1 MAGIDTGMAGLLTS
15 RIDTL
20 IDSVGAGSRTA
31 AAQTGTSAL
40 TVDTPSSTP
49 VPAALADA
57 LPPASAQTQLSE
69 VALTLDAISRFGG
82 EATPVVVGELPI
94 WPSPPAIDTAAS
106 SGAASIA
113 GPANSAANPAASAPA
128 NGTLFA
134 GGASAE
140 GAAAA
145 AGTGEITSAAMLPV
159 AALAAALE
167 QTVSGS
173 GLFYESHLGEWLSGA
188 YPAEALAEEPQTKL
202 AAQAAQLP
210 LDWEEPGAAP
220 GAGGTWTPAGQASYA
235 GAPSAPHAGDARLLA
250 TAIVSQLRG
259 AVGELH
265 ANNSESVRA
274 SLGLL
279 DSDGSDTPDPARAN
293 AANAAATGA
302 ASSVAASIHPA
313 PIPLVRPQLDLLA
326 TEQFRWSGEVWPG
339 TKLDWTIEPERGRG
353 GRQNEGDG
361 AEEQTWRTRVTLGLP
376 TLGTVDADLV
386 LTGTQLVV
394 RIQASPGGAARLSST
409 GASFGRSLQAAGIE
423 LAGLTIREV
432 GGGAPQTAGAAQA
445 AASAYARTA
454 AVEISDAQVREVS
467 ADAAAPRDAAAGHVA
482 PGGASAAVPGGN
494 ASGPD
499 AAASPAGK
507 RAGKPGKQ
515 SPLDRLFDDPFEWSD
530 S

>member
-15 RIDTL
+15 RLDTL
-20 IDSVGAGSRTA
+20 IDSVGAGSRTT

-40 TVDTPSSTP
+40 SVDTPSSSP
-49 VPAALADA
+49 APAALADA

-94 WPSPPAIDTAAS
+94 WPAPPAIDTSASNAAS
-106 SGAASIA
+106 SAPGTA
-113 GPANSAANPAASAPA
+113 GSAANPTA
-128 NGTLFA
+128 NGTSFA
-134 GGASAE
+134 AGASAD

-145 AGTGEITSAAMLPV
+145 TGAAEATGAAMLPV

-167 QTVSGS
+167 QTVGGS
-173 GLFYESHLGEWLSGA
+173 GLFYESHLAQWLSGG

-210 LDWEEPGAAP
+210 LGWEEPEAAP
-220 GAGGTWTPAGQASYA
+220 GAGGTWSPAGQASYA
-235 GAPSAPHAGDARLLA
+235 SAPSAPHAGDARLLA

-279 DSDGSDTPDPARAN
+279 AGDGSDMPDAVRAN
-293 AANAAATGA
+293 AANAATAGA

-313 PIPLVRPQLDLLA
+313 TIPLVRQQLDLLA

-353 GRQNEGDG
+353 GRQNEADG
-361 AEEQTWRTRVTLGLP
+361 ADDEAWRTRVTLALP

-386 LTGTQLVV
+386 LSGTQLVV
-394 RIQASPGGAARLSST
+394 RIQAGPGGAARLSST

-432 GGGAPQTAGAAQA
+432 GASAPQAAGAAHA

-454 AVEISDAQVREVS
+454 AVEVSDAQVHEVP
-467 ADAAAPRDAAAGHVA
+467 ADAAAPAG
-482 PGGASAAVPGGN
+482 PVPSGN
-494 ASGPD
+494 ASGP
-499 AAASPAGK
+499 AAGTSPAAK
-507 RAGKPGKQ
+507 RAGKAGKH

>member
-1 MAGIDTGMAGLLTS
+1 MAGIDTGMAGLMTS
-15 RIDTL
+15 RLDTL
-20 IDSVGAGSRTA
+20 IDSVGAGARTA

-40 TVDTPSSTP
+40 SVDTPSSTP
-49 VPAALADA
+49 APAALTDA

-82 EATPVVVGELPI
+82 EATPIVVGELPI
-94 WPSPPAIDTAAS
+94 WPSPPAIDTSASSAAS
-106 SGAASIA
+106 STA
-113 GPANSAANPAASAPA
+113 GPANSAANPAANATAS
-128 NGTLFA
+128 GTSFA
-134 GGASAE
+134 GGPSANA
-140 GAAAA
+140 AAAA
-145 AGTGEITSAAMLPV
+145 AGAGEVTNAAILPV

-167 QTVSGS
+167 QTVGGS
-173 GLFYESHLGEWLSGA
+173 GLFYESHLAQWLSGG
-188 YPAEALAEEPQTKL
+188 YPAEALAAEPQTKL

-220 GAGGTWTPAGQASYA
+220 GAGGTWTPAGPASYT
-235 GAPSAPHAGDARLLA
+235 GAPQAPHAGDARLLA
-250 TAIVSQLRG
+250 TAIVNQLRG

-279 DSDGSDTPDPARAN
+279 DGDGADMPDTARAN

-302 ASSVAASIHPA
+302 TSSVAASIHPA
-313 PIPLVRPQLDLLA
+313 TIPLVRQQLDLLA

-353 GRQNEGDG
+353 GRQNDGDG
-361 AEEQTWRTRVTLGLP
+361 ADEQAWRTRVTLGLP

-432 GGGAPQTAGAAQA
+432 GGGAPTAAGAAQA

-454 AVEISDAQVREVS
+454 AVEISDAQVHEVPP
-467 ADAAAPRDAAAGHVA
+467 DAAAPRDAAVGQEAI
-482 PGGASAAVPGGN
+482 GGGDGPVPGGN
-494 ASGPD
+494 ASGP
-499 AAASPAGK
+499 AGATSPAGK
-507 RAGKPGKQ
+507 RAGKAGSH